1 MDRFELQ
8 QLEETI
14 VIHPT
19 CSNRKAVH
27 VARMQKLLIDALR
40 RSSYHIQSLAVV
52 LPEIEEF
59 FILRFLKRH

>member
-1 MDRFELQ
+1 MDRLELQ

-27 VARMQKLLIDALR
+27 VARMQKLLIDAL
-40 RSSYHIQSLAVV
+40 VV
-52 LPEIEEF
+52 LP
-59 FILRFLKRH
+59 HTVTCCGTTGD